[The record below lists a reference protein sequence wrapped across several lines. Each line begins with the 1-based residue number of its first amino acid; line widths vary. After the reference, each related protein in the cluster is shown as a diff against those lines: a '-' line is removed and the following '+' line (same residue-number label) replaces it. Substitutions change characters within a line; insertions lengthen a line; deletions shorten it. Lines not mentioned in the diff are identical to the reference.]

1 MKNMDLSCKRIKELI
16 KDEKM
21 ASTEYAKY
29 ARQSKHMLTSQMF
42 QRMSSDEKRHHKNM
56 KEMYETICPK

>member
-1 MKNMDLSCKRIKELI
+1 MYLSCKRIKELI

-29 ARQSKHMLTSQMF
+29 ARQSTKYMLTRQMF

-56 KEMYETICPK
+56 KEMYETICQR